1 MDIEEKAAIVAILI
15 NLVLAVVLGK
25 MGQFESDDKFKFRKD
40 IIKQIK
46 HLIYIG
52 NEYIF
57 ATSLLIALIVFSS
70 VYISKN
76 FKMINRL
83 I

>member
-1 MDIEEKAAIVAILI
+1 MDIEEKAAIIAILI
-15 NLVLAVVLGK
+15 NLVLVVVLGQ
-25 MGQFESDDKFKFRKD
+25 MGQLESDPKKNKD

-70 VYISKN
+70 IYISKK
-76 FKMINRL
+76 FKIVNRL
-83 I
+83 F

>member
-1 MDIEEKAAIVAILI
+1 MDIEEKAAIIAILI
-15 NLVLAVVLGK
+15 NLVLVVVLGQ
-25 MGQFESDDKFKFRKD
+25 MGQLESDPKKNKD

-70 VYISKN
+70 IYISKN
-76 FKMINRL
+76 FKIINRL

>member
-1 MDIEEKAAIVAILI
+1 MDIEEKASIVAILI
-15 NLVLAVVLGK
+15 NLVMVVLLGQ
-25 MGQFESDDKFKFRKD
+25 MGQADVASDPKKNKD
-40 IIKQIK
+40 IMKQIK

>member
-1 MDIEEKAAIVAILI
+1 MDIEEKASIVAILI

-25 MGQFESDDKFKFRKD
+25 MGQLESDPKKNND

-70 VYISKN
+70 IYISKK
-76 FKMINRL
+76 FKIVNRL
-83 I
+83 F

>member
-15 NLVLAVVLGK
+15 NLVLIIVLGQ
-25 MGQFESDDKFKFRKD
+25 MGQLESNPKKIRKD

-70 VYISKN
+70 IYISKN
-76 FKMINRL
+76 FKIINRL

>member
-25 MGQFESDDKFKFRKD
+25 MGQLESDDKFKFRKD

>member
-1 MDIEEKAAIVAILI
+1 MDIEEKASIVAILI
-15 NLVLAVVLGK
+15 NLVLIVVLGK
-25 MGQFESDDKFKFRKD
+25 MGQLETDPKKNKD

-70 VYISKN
+70 IYISKN
-76 FKMINRL
+76 FKIINRL